1 MRYGWRL
8 RRRLAHSVDSIFFGI
23 MQAIGVSRETK
34 MSRSEKVEF
43 RGAHGH
49 LLAGRLDRPDGEP
62 VAYALFA
69 HCFTCS
75 KDVFAA
81 QRICTAL
88 AEHNVAVL
96 RFDFTGLGNSEGDF
110 ANTSFSSNVEDL
122 VAAADFLR
130 AQYQAP
136 KLLIGHSLG
145 GAAVPMAALRI
156 PECIGVAT
164 INAPFDPAH
173 AQHLFAH
180 AIADIE
186 AKGAAEV
193 TLAGR
198 SFTISRDFL
207 RDLQSQAPR
216 DSLHNLQRAL
226 LIFHATADKTVSIE
240 NAREIYL
247 AAQHPKSFVALDGA
261 DHLISRREDAV
272 YIATMLVAWS
282 SRYLAATA
290 TPQPGPV
297 ALPKSAPGQVIV
309 TGAGDGL
316 FPQLISASGHA
327 LRADEP
333 VSAGGTDSGPGPY
346 DLLLSALGACTAMTV
361 RMYAE
366 RKKWPLENLQV
377 TLQHSKIH
385 AEDCA
390 DCEKSD
396 RKIDVI
402 NRQIRF
408 DGRLDQEQRQRLLEI
423 ADKCPVHRTLT
434 SEVRIETRLVSS

>member
-1 MRYGWRL
+1 
-8 RRRLAHSVDSIFFGI
+8 
-23 MQAIGVSRETK
+23 

-43 RGAHGH
+43 KGAHG
-49 LLAGRLDRPDGEP
+49 LVLAGRLDRPDEEP

-81 QRICTAL
+81 QRICASL
-88 AEHNVAVL
+88 AEHGVAVL
-96 RFDFTGLGNSEGDF
+96 RFDFTGIGNSEGDF

-130 AQYQAP
+130 ANYQAP

-145 GAAVPMAALRI
+145 GAAVPLAALSI

-173 AQHLFAH
+173 ARHLFAD
-180 AIADIE
+180 AIAAIE
-186 AKGAAEV
+186 ADGAAEV

-198 SFTISRDFL
+198 KFTISRNFL
-207 RDLQSQAPR
+207 HDLQNQMPKKT
-216 DSLHNLQRAL
+216 LHDLHRAL
-226 LIFHATADKTVSIE
+226 LIFHATADKTVNID
-240 NAREIYL
+240 NAREIYQ

-272 YIATMLVAWS
+272 YIATMLAAWS
-282 SRYLAATA
+282 SRYLAADVTA
-290 TPQPGPV
+290 KSAPV
-297 ALPKSAPGQVIV
+297 SAPKSAPGITIV
-309 TGAGDGL
+309 TGAGEGL

-333 VSAGGTDSGPGPY
+333 VAVGGTDSGPGPY

-366 RKKWPLENLQV
+366 RKKWPLENVLV

-385 AEDCA
+385 VDDCA
-390 DCEKSD
+390 NCENSEQ
-396 RKIDVI
+396 KIDFI
-402 NRQIRF
+402 SRQIRF
-408 DGRLDQEQRQRLLEI
+408 EGPLDDAQRQRLLEI

-434 SEVRIETRLVSS
+434 SEIRIETKLDPAP

>member
-1 MRYGWRL
+1 M
-8 RRRLAHSVDSIFFGI
+8 
-23 MQAIGVSRETK
+23 

-43 RGAHGH
+43 KGAHG
-49 LLAGRLDRPDGEP
+49 LTLAGRLDRPDSDP
-62 VAYALFA
+62 VAYAIFA

-81 QRICTAL
+81 QRICTSL
-88 AEHNVAVL
+88 AEHGVAVL
-96 RFDFTGLGNSEGDF
+96 RFDFTGIGNSEGDF

-130 AQYQAP
+130 EHYQAP

-145 GAAVPMAALRI
+145 GAAVPLAAHGI

-173 AQHLFAH
+173 AQHLFAD
-180 AIADIE
+180 AIAAIE
-186 AKGAAEV
+186 ADGAAEV

-198 SFTISRDFL
+198 KFTISRNFL
-207 RDLQSQAPR
+207 HDLQSQKPR
-216 DSLHNLQRAL
+216 KTLRDLHRAL
-226 LIFHATADKTVSIE
+226 LIFHATADKTVNIE
-240 NAREIYL
+240 NAREIYQ

-272 YIATMLVAWS
+272 YIATMLAAWA
-282 SRYLAATA
+282 SRYLAAAVAAPA
-290 TPQPGPV
+290 TSPAQASAPLAV
-297 ALPKSAPGQVIV
+297 MPKSAPGTVVV
-309 TGAGDGL
+309 TGAGEGL

-333 VSAGGTDSGPGPY
+333 VSVGGTDTGPGPY

-361 RMYAE
+361 RMYAD
-366 RKKWPLENLQV
+366 RKKWPLENVEV
-377 TLQHSKIH
+377 TLRHSKVH
-385 AEDCA
+385 VDDCA
-390 DCEKSD
+390 NCENSEQKVDFIS
-396 RKIDVI
+396 
-402 NRQIRF
+402 RQIAF
-408 DGRLDQEQRQRLLEI
+408 AGLLEDGQRQRLLEI

-434 SEVRIETRLVSS
+434 SEIRIETKLVK

>member
-1 MRYGWRL
+1 
-8 RRRLAHSVDSIFFGI
+8 
-23 MQAIGVSRETK
+23 

-43 RGAHGH
+43 KGAHGFT
-49 LLAGRLDRPDGEP
+49 LAGRLDRPDDEP

-81 QRICTAL
+81 QRICSAL
-88 AEHNVAVL
+88 ADHGVAVL
-96 RFDFTGLGNSEGDF
+96 RFDFTGIGNSEGDF

-130 AQYQAP
+130 AHYRAP

-145 GAAVPMAALRI
+145 GAAVPLAALGI

-173 AQHLFAH
+173 ARHLFAD
-180 AIADIE
+180 AIAAIE
-186 AKGAAEV
+186 ADGAAEV

-198 SFTISRDFL
+198 SFTISRNFL
-207 RDLQSQAPR
+207 HDLQSQKPR
-216 DSLHNLQRAL
+216 QTLHDLHRAL
-226 LIFHATADKTVSIE
+226 LIFHATADKTVSID
-240 NAREIYL
+240 NAREIYQ

-261 DHLISRREDAV
+261 DHLISRREDAI
-272 YIATMLVAWS
+272 YIATMLAAWA
-282 SRYLAATA
+282 SRYLGTAQLVTPATA
-290 TPQPGPV
+290 PAQVP
-297 ALPKSAPGQVIV
+297 ASLPKSAAGTVIV
-309 TGAGDGL
+309 TGAGEGL

-333 VSAGGTDSGPGPY
+333 VAVGGTDTGPGPY

-361 RMYAE
+361 RMYAD
-366 RKKWPLENLQV
+366 RKKWPLENVHV

-385 AEDCA
+385 ADDCA
-390 DCEKSD
+390 ACENDD
-396 RKIDVI
+396 RKIDFI
-402 NRQIRF
+402 SRQIRF
-408 DGRLDQEQRQRLLEI
+408 DGSLEDGQRQRLLEI

-434 SEVRIETRLVSS
+434 SKTRIETKLASAPLDPAP

>member
-1 MRYGWRL
+1 
-8 RRRLAHSVDSIFFGI
+8 
-23 MQAIGVSRETK
+23 

-43 RGAHGH
+43 KGAHG
-49 LLAGRLDRPDGEP
+49 LVLAGRLDRPDEEP

-81 QRICTAL
+81 QRICASL
-88 AEHNVAVL
+88 AEHGVAVL
-96 RFDFTGLGNSEGDF
+96 RFDFTGIGNSEGDF

-130 AQYQAP
+130 ANYQAP

-145 GAAVPMAALRI
+145 GAAVPLAALSI

-173 AQHLFAH
+173 AQHLFAD
-180 AIADIE
+180 AIAAIE
-186 AKGAAEV
+186 ADGAAEV

-198 SFTISRDFL
+198 KFTISRNFL
-207 RDLQSQAPR
+207 HDLQNQMPKKT
-216 DSLHNLQRAL
+216 LHDLHRAL
-226 LIFHATADKTVSIE
+226 LIFHATADKTVNID
-240 NAREIYL
+240 NAREIYQ

-272 YIATMLVAWS
+272 YIATMLAAWS
-282 SRYLAATA
+282 SRYLAAA
-290 TPQPGPV
+290 TSPKSAPV
-297 ALPKSAPGQVIV
+297 SAPKSAPGTTIV
-309 TGAGDGL
+309 TGAGEGL

-333 VSAGGTDSGPGPY
+333 VAVGGTDSGPGPY

-366 RKKWPLENLQV
+366 RKKWPLENVLV

-385 AEDCA
+385 VDDCA
-390 DCEKSD
+390 NCENSEQ
-396 RKIDVI
+396 KIDFI

-408 DGRLDQEQRQRLLEI
+408 EGPLDEAQRQRLLEI

-434 SEVRIETRLVSS
+434 SEIRIETKLDPAP